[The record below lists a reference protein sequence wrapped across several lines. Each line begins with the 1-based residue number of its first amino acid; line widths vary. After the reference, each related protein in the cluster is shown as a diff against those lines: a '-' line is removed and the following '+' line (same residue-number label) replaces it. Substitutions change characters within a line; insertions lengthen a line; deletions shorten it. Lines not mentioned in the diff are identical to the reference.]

1 MNWFGQAD
9 PESNA
14 LPTKPSAFAFCKE
27 LDFELVLDHL
37 WNGAYSASELKQ
49 NSEASPCRDIKLG

>member
-14 LPTKPSAFAFCKE
+14 LLTKPSAFVFHKE
-27 LDFELVLDHL
+27 LDFELVLDDL
-37 WNGAYSASELKQ
+37 WNGGYSASELK
-49 NSEASPCRDIKLG
+49 